1 MGKLPDAQ
9 GINQLMCILLFSLT
23 VFLTV
28 GVLPSG
34 QTAFAAPED
43 GLRKDVPET
52 VVVNG
57 TVRNDDYKLGSGD
70 KVRVTVYGEE
80 DLSGE
85 FQVDSMGYIR
95 LPLIGQVQASGHS
108 GYQLEGKIEASL
120 ENGYLKNP
128 RVNVEVTTYRP
139 FYIIGQVNRPGQY
152 AYVSNM
158 SALDAVGLAGGF
170 TEHAVESVVHIRHE
184 GDGKERDVAPDEA
197 VKIRPGDVIRVD
209 QTLFWDAAAILA
221 PATSAASMAYVLR
234 P

>member
-1 MGKLPDAQ
+1 MGKSVGVQ
-9 GINQLMCILLFSLT
+9 GIKQPMRILTFSLT
-23 VFLTV
+23 LLLSA
-28 GVLPSG
+28 GILPWD
-34 QTAFAAPED
+34 QNAFAAQGDE
-43 GLRKDVPET
+43 LRTGVPET

-57 TVRNDDYKLGSGD
+57 TPRNDDYKLGSGD
-70 KVRVTVYGEE
+70 RVRVTVYGEE

-85 FQVDSMGYIR
+85 FQVDSTGYIR
-95 LPLIGQVQASGHS
+95 LPLIGQMQASGHS
-108 GYQLEGKIEASL
+108 AYQLEGSIEASL

-158 SALDAVGLAGGF
+158 SALDAIGLAGGF
-170 TEHAVESVVHIRHE
+170 TEHALESVVHIRHE
-184 GDGKERDVAPDEA
+184 GDGKERDVAPDET
-197 VKIRPGDVIRVD
+197 VKVRPGDVIRVD

>member
-1 MGKLPDAQ
+1 MR
-9 GINQLMCILLFSLT
+9 ILTFCLT
-23 VFLTV
+23 VLLAAGIPPV
-28 GVLPSG
+28 GQS
-34 QTAFAAPED
+34 AFAAPGD

-57 TVRNDDYKLGSGD
+57 TAGNSDYRLGAGD
-70 KVRVTVYGEE
+70 RVRVTVYGEE

-85 FQVDSMGYIR
+85 FQVDSAGYIR

-108 GYQLEGKIEASL
+108 AYQLEGNVEASL

-128 RVNVEVTTYRP
+128 RVSIEVTTYRP

-158 SALDAVGLAGGF
+158 SALDAIGLAGGF
-170 TEHAVESVVHIRHE
+170 TEHAVESTVRIRHE
-184 GDGKERDVAPDEA
+184 GEGKEHAVAPDET
-197 VKIRPGDVIRVD
+197 VKVRPGDVIRVD
-209 QTLFWDAAAILA
+209 QTLFWDVAAVLA
-221 PATSAASMAYVLR
+221 PTTAAASMAYVLR